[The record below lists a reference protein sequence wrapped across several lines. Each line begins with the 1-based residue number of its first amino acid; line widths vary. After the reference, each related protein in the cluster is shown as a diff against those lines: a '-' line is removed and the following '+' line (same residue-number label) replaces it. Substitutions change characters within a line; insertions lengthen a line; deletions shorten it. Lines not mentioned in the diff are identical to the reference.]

1 MTPRILVVD
10 DEENMLRLF
19 QKILSRENYAVQT
32 VSSATEALRRI
43 REEKYDLILS
53 DLKMPLVS
61 GMELMEEVKRLHP
74 DLPFVVMTAYGSIKS
89 AVEAMKAGAF
99 DYLTKPFQK
108 DDLLIVVTKA
118 LKVSRLQ
125 DEVVRLREELKAREG
140 FKEIIFKSKAMES
153 VFKLI
158 SKVADSPATI
168 LVQGE
173 SGTGKELISRAIHDL
188 SGRRRG
194 PFIALD
200 CSILPEPL
208 LQTELFGHV
217 KGAFTGAVKDKK
229 GLFLAAEGGTLF
241 LDEIGNISPA
251 VQSNLLRVLQEKEI
265 KPVGS
270 VASLKVDVRVVAATN
285 VDLGEA
291 IRKGWFRKDLYYRL
305 AVVSLTVPPLRE
317 RVDDI
322 PLLAYHFLRKYA
334 QAYQKDLA
342 EISPPALRRIMAD
355 PWPGNVRELENVIER
370 AVLLSAG
377 PVLTEGALSFPLPA
391 DETPETVLLKPLK
404 AATRDLARLGEKEA
418 LITALRNAGGNKS
431 RAAKTLG
438 ISRSS
443 LYNKIKEYDLV

>member
-1 MTPRILVVD
+1 MVD

-19 QKILSRENYAVQT
+19 HKILSREGYAVQT

-61 GMELMEEVKRLHP
+61 GLDLMEEVKHLHP

-140 FKEIIFKSKAMES
+140 FKEIIFKSKAMET

-168 LVQGE
+168 LIQGE
-173 SGTGKELISRAIHDL
+173 SGTGKELIARAIHDL
-188 SGRRRG
+188 SSRRRG
-194 PFIALD
+194 PFIAVD

-217 KGAFTGAVKDKK
+217 KGAFTGAAKDKK
-229 GLFLAAEGGTLF
+229 GLFLAADGGTLF

-251 VQSNLLRVLQEKEI
+251 VQLNLLRVLQEKEI

-270 VASLKVDVRVVAATN
+270 VTSFKVDVRVVAATN

-322 PLLAYHFLRKYA
+322 PLLAHHFLRKYGR
-334 QAYQKDLA
+334 AYQKELA
-342 EISPPALRRIMAD
+342 EISPRPCAAS
-355 PWPGNVRELENVIER
+355 WPTPGRGMSGNWKM
-370 AVLLSAG
+370 LSNG
-377 PVLTEGALSFPLPA
+377 
-391 DETPETVLLKPLK
+391 
-404 AATRDLARLGEKEA
+404 R
-418 LITALRNAGGNKS
+418 
-431 RAAKTLG
+431 
-438 ISRSS
+438 
-443 LYNKIKEYDLV
+443 YC